1 MATTGDKDSETRQ
14 TESTRKQSGGT
25 DRGATGRTSSRS
37 SGSDTSRGTSS
48 GGSSGKSGSNGNSD
62 GASGSGTGKDQ
73 SGSTQNGRVPIAEAM
88 RLAAGQLAELL
99 RSEPDSVSSM
109 KATGDGWTA
118 EIEVVEIE
126 RVPDTTSVM
135 GSYLVQLDGKGNLL
149 GYERTRRY
157 SRGQI
162 DQRK

>member
-1 MATTGDKDSETRQ
+1 MATTGDKESETQ
-14 TESTRKQSGGT
+14 QNESTRKQSGDT
-25 DRGATGRTSSRS
+25 ARSTGRTRRTGGSGTSS
-37 SGSDTSRGTSS
+37 GTSS
-48 GGSSGKSGSNGNSD
+48 GGTSSDKSGSNGT
-62 GASGSGTGKDQ
+62 SGGGNEQ
-73 SGSTQNGRVPIAEAM
+73 SGSAQNGRVPIAEAM

-99 RSEPDSVSSM
+99 QSEPDSVSSV

-118 EIEVVEIE
+118 EVEVIEIE
-126 RVPDTTSVM
+126 RIPDTTSVM
-135 GSYLVQLDGKGNLL
+135 GSYRVQLDGKGNLL

>member
-14 TESTRKQSGGT
+14 TGSTRKQSDGT
-25 DRGATGRTSSRS
+25 ARGATGRTSGR
-37 SGSDTSRGTSS
+37 
-48 GGSSGKSGSNGNSD
+48 SSGKSGSNGSSD
-62 GASGSGTGKDQ
+62 GASGSRSGTGKEQ

-135 GSYLVQLDGKGNLL
+135 GSYLVQLDGRGNLL